1 MITPGMRRACCASK
15 EGGKKVLDGA
25 GKDTVPKGG
34 RVLPRGCG
42 RTRVGG
48 TKAAAGK
55 AGGGLEGLA
64 EGSLGSSP

>member
-1 MITPGMRRACCASK
+1 M
-15 EGGKKVLDGA
+15 
-25 GKDTVPKGG
+25 
-34 RVLPRGCG
+34 
-42 RTRVGG
+42 RVGG